1 MELAK
6 YIDHTILKPDATRE
20 EVSIICQQAKKYG
33 FASVCVNQY
42 YTEYVKS
49 QLDNTD
55 VKVCTVIGFPLG
67 AVTTEVKVY
76 ETKQA
81 VLKGAD
87 EIDMVINIGAIKNKD
102 YDYVKKDIEA
112 VVESAKPA
120 IVKVILETCL
130 LNQNEIIKACEL
142 SVQAKAA
149 FVKTST
155 GFSKAGA
162 NVEDIFLMRKT
173 VGNNAGVKASGGVKD
188 FETANK
194 LIEAGATRIGTS
206 SGIAIVNQL
215 QNEKPDEY

>member
-20 EVSIICQQAKKYG
+20 EVEIICQQAKKYG

-42 YTEYVKS
+42 YTEYVKN
-49 QLDNTD
+49 QLENTD

-67 AVTTEVKVY
+67 AVTTDIKVY

-81 VLKGAD
+81 VLNGAD

-102 YDYVKKDIEA
+102 YDYVVQDIKA
-112 VVESAKPA
+112 VVEAAKPA

-130 LNQNEIIKACEL
+130 LNQSEIIKACEL

-173 VGNNAGVKASGGVKD
+173 VGENAGVKASGGVKD

-194 LIEAGATRIGTS
+194 LIEAGASRIGTS
-206 SGIAIVNQL
+206 SGIAIVTQL
-215 QNEKPDEY
+215 QNDKPDGY